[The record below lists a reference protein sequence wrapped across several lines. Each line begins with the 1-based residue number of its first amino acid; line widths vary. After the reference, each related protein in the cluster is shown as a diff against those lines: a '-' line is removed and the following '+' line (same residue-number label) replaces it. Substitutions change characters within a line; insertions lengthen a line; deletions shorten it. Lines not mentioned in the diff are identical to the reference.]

1 MSLRIQV
8 FGVILGCMTEQTSKK
23 ANPSPS
29 ELMPIYQR
37 WLPNEVIGRLVGE
50 TKLTFYSRLL
60 APITILWGF
69 IYQRL
74 NSDHSCDAAW
84 SYLSSDAILERFLQ
98 DKARPK
104 RVSQST
110 SAYCQGRQR
119 LPLSV
124 AQGALQETAQ
134 ALHRELGE
142 TALWHGRRVNLFD
155 GSTLRLKATSA
166 LTEHYGVAS
175 NQHGPSH
182 WPLMRI
188 VAGFDL
194 FSGVVTAVAE
204 GPYLSAEHTLAV
216 QVIRDLDANWVHV
229 GDCNFGVYHILQ
241 AVVGAQSDA
250 VVRLRVTQ
258 AKRLA
263 RQQLRP
269 GVDLDVVWSPS
280 HFDQRETDLPTP
292 PIAGRFI
299 YRRLERKGFRPIDLY
314 LFTTLTDREQ
324 FPPEEI
330 VTLYGQRWIVEL
342 DLRHVKTTLQM
353 EALDGKTVDI
363 VRKELILGLLAYNL
377 IRGLMAAAAVQANRS
392 PLELSLAMCWRR
404 TTDACRSLPPGS
416 SLPTVER
423 VLARLLERLGNC
435 VLPKRK
441 RERFEPRAVW
451 GKPRVFPTIKGSRD
465 EARQAWL
472 DSMKPKS

>member
-1 MSLRIQV
+1 
-8 FGVILGCMTEQTSKK
+8 MTKQTSKQ

-37 WLPNEVIGRLVGE
+37 WLPNEVIGQLVSE
-50 TKLTFYSRLL
+50 TKLTFYSRFL

-74 NSDHSCDAAW
+74 NADHSCDAAW
-84 SYLSSDAILERFLQ
+84 SYLRSDALLERFTQ
-98 DKARPK
+98 GKAHPQQI
-104 RVSQST
+104 SESN
-110 SAYCQGRQR
+110 SAYCQARQR

-124 AQGALQETAQ
+124 AQGALRETAE

-142 TALWHGRRVNLFD
+142 RALWHGHRVNLFD
-155 GSTLRLKATSA
+155 GSTIRLRATSA

-204 GPYLSAEHTLAV
+204 GPYRSAEHTLAV
-216 QVIRDLDANWVHV
+216 QVIRDLGANWVHV

-241 AVVGAQSDA
+241 AAVGTQSDA
-250 VVRLRVTQ
+250 VVRLKTTPAR
-258 AKRLA
+258 RLA
-263 RQQLRP
+263 QRPPRP
-269 GVDLDVVWSPS
+269 GMDLDVVWSPS
-280 HFDQRETDLPTP
+280 RHDQCETDLPTP
-292 PIAGRFI
+292 SIAGRFI
-299 YRRLERKGFRPIDLY
+299 YCRLEKKGFRPIDLY
-314 LFTTLTDREQ
+314 LFTTLTDRYQ
-324 FPPEEI
+324 FSAKEI
-330 VTLYGQRWIVEL
+330 VALYGQRWIAEL

-353 EALDGKTVDI
+353 EALDGKSVDI

-377 IRGLMAAAAVQANRS
+377 IRGLMATAATQAGRS

-404 TTDACRSLPPGS
+404 TCDACRSLPPGS
-416 SLPTVER
+416 ALPLVEH
-423 VLARLLERLGNC
+423 VLSQLLVRLGNC

-451 GKPRVFPTIKGSRD
+451 GRPRVYPSIKGSR
-465 EARQAWL
+465 EETRLAWL
-472 DSMKPKS
+472 ESMKPNS